1 MKDRQR
7 GWRERGGERGRE
19 GGEREVERV
28 ERDKQRGW
36 RDRGWREKVERETHT
51 HIKQK
56 KM

>member
-28 ERDKQRGW
+28 ERDK
-36 RDRGWREKVERETHT
+36 
-51 HIKQK
+51 
-56 KM
+56 